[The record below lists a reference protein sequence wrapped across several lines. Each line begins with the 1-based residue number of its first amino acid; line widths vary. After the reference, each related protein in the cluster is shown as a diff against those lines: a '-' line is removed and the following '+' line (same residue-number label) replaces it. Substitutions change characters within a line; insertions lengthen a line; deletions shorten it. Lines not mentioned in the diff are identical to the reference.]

1 MEKSLD
7 RSAEKGKLLYEEKVP
22 RSLRPRRK
30 FSGRRW
36 AFFEALARIF
46 GLAFVF
52 YAAYLVTLTDL
63 GNMDNLITLAVCLVG
78 AGAIFYATE
87 VMTPRYLRNIMPMKI
102 YNGGVEVYSSR
113 LERMLGRPS
122 FIPRQSIH
130 GLEIRRMKVLVEGKS
145 KSLPVEM
152 DFVLDSGKTVQMGRR
167 NALELDTIVGI
178 LGRELGIKEL

>member
-1 MEKSLD
+1 MDEKES
-7 RSAEKGKLLYEEKVP
+7 SAEKGKLLYEEKVP

-52 YAAYLVTLTDL
+52 YAVY
-63 GNMDNLITLAVCLVG
+63 LAVLSDLSDSNNAVALAASVIG
-78 AGAIFYATE
+78 AVTIFYATE

-102 YNGGVEVYSSR
+102 YKGGVEVYSSR
-113 LERMLGRPS
+113 LEKLLGRPS
-122 FIPRQSIH
+122 FMPRRDIR
-130 GLEIRRMKVLVEGKS
+130 GIKLRRMSVLVDGSS
-145 KSLPVEM
+145 KNLPVELT
-152 DFVLDSGKTVQMGRR
+152 FILASGKKIPMGRR